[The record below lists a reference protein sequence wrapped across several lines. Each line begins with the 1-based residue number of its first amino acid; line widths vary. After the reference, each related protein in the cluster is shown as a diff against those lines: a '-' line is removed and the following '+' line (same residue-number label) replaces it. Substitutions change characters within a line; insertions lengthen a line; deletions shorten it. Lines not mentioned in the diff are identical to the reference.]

1 MGRHGWKGAPG
12 RGNSI
17 GQGQDLRE
25 GMLAQTQWIEGL
37 GAQKM
42 RPGCQQGAVT
52 QGLDLEGS
60 RLGLGQRKGR
70 LSRRQYSGRNGAF
83 GWSWEHGRRREGGG
97 REDGDNELSFVLPS
111 AGGGVTTKISSCA
124 DLLNFPGRKEHLPAA
139 PPAPNIPGR
148 KERDLFCQRSLQI
161 KSLIQGGKQL
171 LDY

>member
-111 AGGGVTTKISSCA
+111 AEGGGSPLRS
-124 DLLNFPGRKEHLPAA
+124 LPALTFSTSLEGRNISLR
-139 PPAPNIPGR
+139 PLQPQIFPAGR
-148 KERDLFCQRSLQI
+148 SGICFVNAACK
-161 KSLIQGGKQL
+161 
-171 LDY
+171 